1 MEKTIREEGKIGW
14 GFKTGQL
21 VLTDKNLYFI
31 RKEEKI
37 VTIPLDK
44 ISSIN
49 CNRWE
54 NASYLNIHYLNNN
67 KEEKVR
73 FNHNKMVDWLVT
85 GKLSRLSQF
94 KDSYFIDWMK
104 SINDARFNKQGSQN
118 NNFSVADEL
127 KKLNELL
134 KEGVIS
140 QSDFENQKNK
150 LLNK

>member
-1 MEKTIREEGKIGW
+1 MEKTIREEGRIGW

-54 NASYLNIHYLNNN
+54 NASYLNIHFLNNN

-73 FNHNKMVDWLVT
+73 FNHSKMVDWLVT

-104 SINDARFNKQGSQN
+104 SINDSRFNKHEYQSN
-118 NNFSVADEL
+118 SFSVADEL

-134 KEGVIS
+134 KEGIIY
-140 QSDFENQKNK
+140 QADFENQKKK
-150 LLNK
+150 LLEK